1 MKTLFF
7 VTLILTVAGT
17 VLGQKKTD
25 KQKIQETIGKIFSG
39 VDERNWTRVQS
50 AMGKEVYLDY
60 TSLAGGEPTT
70 LTSQK
75 IIENWKG
82 VLPGFQSTHHQI
94 GNFQIDI
101 KDNKA
106 EAKFSGLA
114 LHYLNNQAW
123 TVLGTYEFA
132 LAKNPS
138 GEWTIEKMKLN
149 MQKQDGNLE
158 LPGLAIEN
166 VKNGVSFKPEKV
178 SDDNKAAIE
187 NFFTALEKLDIPAF
201 MKVWTDNAKQSMPLA
216 PNGFPRELNGKA
228 AIFNQYKGLPENYT
242 KMSFPRKISATDNP
256 NKVIVQYN
264 GIIPLK
270 DGGEYN
276 NNYVGIFEIR
286 NGKIERFTE
295 YFDPF
300 ILENAF
306 GKKLQENFNV
316 SSASQNS
323 NANQN
328 SNAGKRKVEFKSEGL
343 VLVGNLHL
351 PAGFSE
357 NKKYKAVVV
366 TGSWTTVKEQ
376 MADLYAAKLARN
388 GFVALTFDF
397 RNYGESEGQPRNYE
411 NPEMKAQDIKNAVEF
426 LKTLNFVDR
435 KNLGGLAVCAS
446 AGYMSLAIA
455 NGTDLKAVS
464 LVAPWLHNAEIARGI
479 YGAENA
485 KNLIANSETANKK
498 FAETGQVDYVVAAS
512 DKDKTAA
519 MFGPFDYYLNSK
531 RGAIKEWANQFAV
544 MAWKSW
550 LEFDAIAPAEKISIP
565 VQIIHSKTAAVPDGA
580 ELYYSKLRSPAK
592 NIVWVENATQFD
604 FYDGEKL
611 TEQSAKQSVE
621 WFAKYLN

>member
-7 VTLILTVAGT
+7 VTLILTVVGM
-17 VLGQKKTD
+17 VMGQKKTD

-39 VDERNWTRVQS
+39 VDERNWTQVQA
-50 AMGKEVYLDY
+50 AMSTEVYLDY
-60 TSLAGGEPTT
+60 TSLAGGKPATI
-70 LTSQK
+70 TSQK
-75 IIENWKG
+75 IVENWKG

-94 GNFQIDI
+94 GNFQIEVKGD
-101 KDNKA
+101 KA

-114 LHYLNNQAW
+114 LHYLNSQTW
-123 TVLGTYEFA
+123 TVVGTYEFA
-132 LAKNPS
+132 LAKKSN
-138 GEWTIEKMKLN
+138 GEWAVEKMKLN
-149 MQKQDGNLE
+149 LQKQAGNLE
-158 LPGLAIEN
+158 LPAQAIEN
-166 VKNGVSFKPEKV
+166 VKNGVTFKPAKV
-178 SDDNKAAIE
+178 SEENKAAIE
-187 NFFTALEKLDIPAF
+187 NFFTALEKLDIPSF
-201 MKVWTDNAKQSMPLA
+201 MKVWADGAKQTMPLA
-216 PNGFPRELNGKA
+216 PDGFPRELNGKD

-242 KMSFPRKISATDNP
+242 KMSFPRKVSATDDP

-276 NNYVGIFEIR
+276 NNYVGIFEIK

-316 SSASQNS
+316 SGANSNSNGSQNLD
-323 NANQN
+323 AN
-328 SNAGKRKVEFKSEGL
+328 KRKVEFKSEGL

-351 PAGFSE
+351 PTGFSE

-376 MADLYAAKLARN
+376 MADLYAAKLAKE
-388 GFVALTFDF
+388 GFVALSFDF

-411 NPEMKAQDIKNAVEF
+411 NPEMKADDIKNAVEF
-426 LKTLNFVDR
+426 LKTLKFVDT
-435 KNLGGLAVCAS
+435 KNLGGLAICAS
-446 AGYMSLAIA
+446 AGYMSAAIA
-455 NGTDLKAVS
+455 KGADLKAVS

-485 KNLIANSETANKK
+485 KSLIANSEAAKKK

-519 MFGPFDYYLNSK
+519 MFGPFDYYLNPK
-531 RGAIKEWANQFAV
+531 RGAIKEWGNKFAV
-544 MAWKSW
+544 MAWKCW
-550 LEFDAIAPAEKISIP
+550 LEFDAITPAEKISVP
-565 VQIIHSKTAAVPDGA
+565 VQIIHSRTAAVPDGA
-580 ELYYSKLRSPAK
+580 ELYYSKLHSPVK

-611 TEQSAKQSVE
+611 TDQAAKQSAE